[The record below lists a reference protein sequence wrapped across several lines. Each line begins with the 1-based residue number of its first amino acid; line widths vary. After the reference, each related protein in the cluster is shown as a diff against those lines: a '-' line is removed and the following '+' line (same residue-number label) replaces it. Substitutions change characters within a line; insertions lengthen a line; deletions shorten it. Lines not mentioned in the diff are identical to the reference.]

1 MDELSARYD
10 IRVID
15 PFKLFGDAQNAGAA
29 FERCLKAICD
39 RTIVGQVQHGLDNLF
54 SGQQVNPRTATD
66 YEIEAVERAI
76 DNEPFEVGLRAF
88 RAEFDA
94 ALIAAHHQERV
105 TDLFRK
111 LVEKADPK
119 NGTHISELRGAH
131 FNFRAAPVYAVQAT
145 AYLMALCNRLPPSDG
160 FDEMMAIES
169 FALPKGSLPIAAALA
184 IGLLAQRGEPITDN
198 FRRLATYWLR
208 GWEELEE
215 PQRVRIKQAINA
227 AWHGSG
233 SQYQPILRSPFFA
246 KDLHDIHADFLNNLA
261 KRVKNL
267 EL

>member
-1 MDELSARYD
+1 M
-10 IRVID
+10 
-15 PFKLFGDAQNAGAA
+15 
-29 FERCLKAICD
+29 
-39 RTIVGQVQHGLDNLF
+39 
-54 SGQQVNPRTATD
+54 
-66 YEIEAVERAI
+66 
-76 DNEPFEVGLRAF
+76 
-88 RAEFDA
+88 
-94 ALIAAHHQERV
+94 
-105 TDLFRK
+105 
-111 LVEKADPK
+111 EKADPK